1 MNIELPERVAAR
13 RAISLGSSLSRVRRD
28 LRAMRIALTVLVI
41 IAVLALA
48 AAAADLLA
56 PTAIAVTLALVLAPI
71 ARGIE
76 RLGLPAGLA
85 SVVAVLSAVAV
96 IGSSAVALAPEAA
109 NLIARAPSIAQ
120 SIERKLRP
128 ITREIAAF
136 ERASNQIA
144 RSLPWSRAQR
154 HRRR

>member
-1 MNIELPERVAAR
+1 MNVEVPGRLIVAKAETV
-13 RAISLGSSLSRVRRD
+13 GSSIDRVRRD
-28 LRAMRIALTVLVI
+28 LRALRIGLTLLVI
-41 IAVLALA
+41 IAVLVLA

-56 PTAIAVTLALVLAPI
+56 PTAIAVTLALVLAPV

-76 RLGLPAGLA
+76 RLGLPSGLA
-85 SVVAVLSAVAV
+85 SVVAVLSTVIV

-109 NLIARAPSIAQ
+109 NLLSKAPTVAQ

-136 ERASNQIA
+136 ERASTQIA
-144 RSLPWSRAQR
+144 RSMPLGATRSV
-154 HRRR
+154 